1 MKRNSSSSLLRHN
14 FYNFFQITMIYTVV
28 LFILMFIILYL
39 ISASSNKNLQNN
51 AKTEIGTTIVAT
63 TNLYDNIRSIL
74 SSSTELKGLSKINFD
89 IVTDVDMY
97 NLTSPFVKQLKYLS
111 LNNTYINSC
120 FIYFV
125 KNDTVLTTKGF
136 DSTHNNSKYLWHYA
150 DIKTDYLNNFIWSRK
165 TGNYITIYS
174 VLDIEDPSTGIMI
187 VTLDLNRLINTF
199 DSILENTG
207 GSFAL
212 FNTKSNDIFI
222 SASGFKKDYI
232 KKSLD
237 SENSTNILNN
247 KVSFDYYEIN
257 NFDWCYVFAYD
268 NFVTIKQTIGT
279 TLLILSLTFIFLIL
293 ISLIL
298 SYYKAKKMQ
307 RPINDIINF
316 LNSAN
321 DDSLETIDLIS
332 DYSEI
337 RYIIENIQN
346 VFLTKSQL
354 KDISKEYNTLKQYSL
369 QLQIQP
375 HFLYNTLEMIYL
387 ESYELLGDNNSVSE
401 MIYNLSTILNYSF
414 RDPDR
419 MVNLTDEVNM
429 SKSYL
434 LIQGLRFENQFDVI
448 WDISVDTDEILTP
461 KIILQPILENAI
473 NHGIIPTKRKC
484 TIHITINTDDN
495 VAIFTIEDDGV
506 GINPEKLEKIN
517 ETLNESQPVKT
528 KHLGILNVD
537 SRIKLMFGSDYGCSV
552 SSVENKGTKVQIKI
566 PKILDKNSATGDIV

>member
-1 MKRNSSSSLLRHN
+1 M
-14 FYNFFQITMIYTVV
+14 
-28 LFILMFIILYL
+28 
-39 ISASSNKNLQNN
+39 
-51 AKTEIGTTIVAT
+51 
-63 TNLYDNIRSIL
+63 
-74 SSSTELKGLSKINFD
+74 
-89 IVTDVDMY
+89 
-97 NLTSPFVKQLKYLS
+97 
-111 LNNTYINSC
+111 
-120 FIYFV
+120 
-125 KNDTVLTTKGF
+125 
-136 DSTHNNSKYLWHYA
+136 
-150 DIKTDYLNNFIWSRK
+150 
-165 TGNYITIYS
+165 
-174 VLDIEDPSTGIMI
+174 LDIEDPSTGIMI

>member
-1 MKRNSSSSLLRHN
+1 
-14 FYNFFQITMIYTVV
+14 MIYTVV